1 MHLRLVRHAT
11 LELDIDGMRFLVDP
25 MLDAEGTRPPIP
37 NTPTDDRNPLVPLP
51 ELDLDAVDAVVI
63 THLHEDH
70 LDDTARERL
79 GGIPVFCQPE
89 DADELRE
96 TFDDVRPV
104 SGLVEFEDVTIAATP
119 ARHGTGDLAEQM
131 GPVTGFLFE
140 GEETTYVAGDTVWYG
155 PVSDVIAQHDPDTV
169 VVNTGEAQFVEG
181 DPITMSREGVA
192 AVADVTD
199 GEVVAV
205 HMESINHCLC
215 TRDDLRTHLDA
226 EEVENVTIPEDG
238 ERV

>member
-1 MHLRLVRHAT
+1 MQLRLVRHAT
-11 LELDIDGMRFLVDP
+11 LELDIDGTRFLVDP
-25 MLDAEGTRPPIP
+25 MLDPEGARPPIQ
-37 NTPTDDRNPLVPLP
+37 NTPTDDRNPTAPFPSV
-51 ELDLDAVDAVVI
+51 DLDAVDAVVV

-70 LDDTARERL
+70 IDDTARDRID
-79 GGIPVFCQPE
+79 GVPVFCQPE
-89 DADELRE
+89 DTDDLEAS
-96 TFDDVRPV
+96 FDDVRPV
-104 SGLVEFEDVTIAATP
+104 SGLVEFEDITIAATP

-140 GEETTYVAGDTVWYG
+140 GTETTYVAGDTVWYG
-155 PVSDVIAQHDPDTV
+155 PVGDVLTQHEPDTV

-181 DPITMSREGVA
+181 DPITMSRAGVA
-192 AVADVTD
+192 SVADITD

-215 TRDDLRTHLDA
+215 TREDLREHLED
-226 EEVENVTIPEDG
+226 EGVENVTIPADG